1 MYGTSSQEKSSLRG
15 WNRLVYFIRFV
26 EICET
31 LETKNEIVQTEKIYA
46 IGVRG
51 EIDDRK

>member
-1 MYGTSSQEKSSLRG
+1 MAQAAKKSQVFVDG
-15 WNRLVYFIRFV
+15 VYFIRFV
-26 EICET
+26 EIFST
-31 LETKNEIVQTEKIYA
+31 LETQNEIVQTEKIYA